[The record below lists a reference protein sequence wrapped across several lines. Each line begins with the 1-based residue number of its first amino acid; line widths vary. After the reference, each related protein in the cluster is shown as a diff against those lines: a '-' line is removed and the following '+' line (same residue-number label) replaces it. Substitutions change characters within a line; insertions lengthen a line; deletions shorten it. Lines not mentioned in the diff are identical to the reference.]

1 MSLIFTR
8 LPEVHQLNDCSTI
21 DLPQA
26 SSAHAKPSI
35 EDTEQV
41 GRLPT
46 IEVHTAKYAELKA
59 ARCGSGLVV
68 PNINAEKSR
77 QLGHG

>member
-1 MSLIFTR
+1 
-8 LPEVHQLNDCSTI
+8 
-21 DLPQA
+21 
-26 SSAHAKPSI
+26 
-35 EDTEQV
+35 
-41 GRLPT
+41 LPT
-46 IEVHTAKYAELKA
+46 IEVHTAKYTELKA